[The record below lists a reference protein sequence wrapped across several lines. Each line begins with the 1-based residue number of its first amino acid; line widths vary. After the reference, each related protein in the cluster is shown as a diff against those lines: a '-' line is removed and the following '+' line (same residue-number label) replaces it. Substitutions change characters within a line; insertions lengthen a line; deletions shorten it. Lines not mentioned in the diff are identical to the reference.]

1 MNRDPKLLP
10 RRLLPVGCVLALGS
24 ATLTCLLLLVNGSL
38 VMAVLDSVPNTAP
51 SWARKPEF
59 VQFMLFLMPVLLVV
73 VQWIMID
80 YVRGRFRRRT
90 LDD

>member
-1 MNRDPKLLP
+1 LT
-10 RRLLPVGCVLALGS
+10 LGS